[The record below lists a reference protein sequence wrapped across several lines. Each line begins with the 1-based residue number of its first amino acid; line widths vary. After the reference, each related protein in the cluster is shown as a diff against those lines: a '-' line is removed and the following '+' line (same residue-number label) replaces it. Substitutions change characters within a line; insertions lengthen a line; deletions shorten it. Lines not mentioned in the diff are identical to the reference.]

1 MDIFVRNKSLMTNIV
16 LFGKPGAG
24 KGTQAEFLKSKY
36 QLFHI
41 STGDLFRHHI
51 SNKTD
56 LGMLAQSY
64 MNKGDLVPD
73 QVTID
78 MLKEAVDQNT
88 EAKGFIFDGFPRTT
102 QQAEALDEFL
112 SEKSMGISA
121 TLALEADDD
130 ILIDRLIKRGKT
142 SGRADDQDEEKI
154 RNRFDEYNNKTAPLR
169 AFYEA
174 QGKFHSVNGIGEI
187 EEITQRL
194 TALIDGLLIK

>member
-1 MDIFVRNKSLMTNIV
+1 MINIV

-64 MNKGDLVPD
+64 MEKGDLVPD

-78 MLKEAVDQNT
+78 MLKDAVESHSDT
-88 EAKGFIFDGFPRTT
+88 KGFIFDGFPRTT
-102 QQAEALDEFL
+102 KQAEAFDTFL
-112 SEKSMGISA
+112 SEKSMQISA
-121 TLALEADDD
+121 TVALEADEDV
-130 ILIDRLIKRGKT
+130 LVERLVNRGKT
-142 SGRADDQDEEKI
+142 SGRVDDQDEEKI
-154 RNRFDEYNNKTAPLR
+154 RNRFEEYNNKTAPLR
-169 AFYEA
+169 DFYEA
-174 QGKFHSVNGIGEI
+174 QGKFHSVNGIGGI
-187 EEITQRL
+187 DEITQRL
-194 TALIDGLLIK
+194 TTLIEGLL

>member
-142 SGRADDQDEEKI
+142 SGRADDQEEEKI